1 MAVQT
6 RAMKKR
12 MMSKRKTARKSPCK
26 GKRPYA
32 CAASKLCKNAKG
44 KKRTF
49 CRKKHNAKT
58 HKKK

>member
-26 GKRPYA
+26 GKKPTA
-32 CAASKLCKNAKG
+32 CAYSRLCKNAKG